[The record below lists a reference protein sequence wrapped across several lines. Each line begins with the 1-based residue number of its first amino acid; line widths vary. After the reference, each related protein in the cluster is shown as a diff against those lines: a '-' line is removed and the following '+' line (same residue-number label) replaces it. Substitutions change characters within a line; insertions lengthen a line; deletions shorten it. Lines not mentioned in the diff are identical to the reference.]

1 MDDELR
7 LLQAKLRAVSTRLS
21 TPILSKQNAQALCHE
36 YRELLGALQKF
47 TSLK

>member
-7 LLQAKLRAVSTRLS
+7 LLQAKLHAVSLRLS
-21 TPILSKQNAQALCHE
+21 TPVLSKQNAQALCNE

-47 TSLK
+47 GAIK